1 MKNFKTA
8 SLFAVLVL
16 FCSVAGYSQESE
28 TKVVDE
34 VVAQVNDGVITL
46 SSVNREIKD
55 AIDALV
61 QQGKTKEEA
70 EKIVEEKRGELIAG
84 MINDE
89 LLVQKG
95 KELGV
100 DQDVQASVNARF
112 LQIMKQQNVKTL
124 DALYKMMQDQG
135 VDPQDIREQWRKQAT
150 REEVVRRDVQS
161 VVYWKP
167 NGADVKA
174 YFEKN
179 KSKFTTPET
188 VTLSEVFLSFAG
200 RDPANVREKA
210 KQLVTQLRAGADF
223 TKMVADN
230 SDRTDAVKNNGKVD
244 TFNVKDLDPKYAKAI
259 EGLKAGSF
267 SDPVET
273 DDVGVDILR
282 VDDRTAAS
290 SESKFDENAVRM
302 AMLSESLPDAQ
313 KKYMAK
319 LREDAYVKISETYR
333 PLVSPI
339 LFAEER
345 SDKSPASDKSPTKV
359 DKSDKPDKP

>member
-8 SLFAVLVL
+8 SLVAALVL
-16 FCSVAGYSQESE
+16 LGSVAGFSQESE

-55 AIDALV
+55 AVDSLV

-89 LLVQKG
+89 LIVQKG

-124 DALYKMMQDQG
+124 DTLYKMMQDQG
-135 VDPQDIREQWRKQAT
+135 VDPQELREQWRRQAT
-150 REEVVRRDVQS
+150 REEVIQRDVQYKL
-161 VVYWKP
+161 YWGP
-167 NGADVKA
+167 NDEKIKA

-179 KSKFTTPET
+179 KGKFTTPET
-188 VTLSEVFLSFAG
+188 VTLSEIFLSFAG

-210 KQLVTQLRAGADF
+210 KQLLAQLRSGADF
-223 TKMVADN
+223 AKAVADN
-230 SDRTDAVKNNGKVD
+230 SDRPDAAKNNGKVD
-244 TFNVKDLDPKYAKAI
+244 TFNVKDLDPKFGKAI
-259 EGLKAGSF
+259 EGLKAGSYT
-267 SDPVET
+267 DLVET

-290 SESKFDENAVRM
+290 SESKYDEKAVRS
-302 AMLSESLPDAQ
+302 AMLAEAMPDAQ
-313 KKYMAK
+313 KKYMEK
-319 LREDAYVKISETYR
+319 LREEAYVKINETYR

-345 SDKSPASDKSPTKV
+345 SEKNPDKV
-359 DKSDKPDKP
+359 EKSDKPSKP